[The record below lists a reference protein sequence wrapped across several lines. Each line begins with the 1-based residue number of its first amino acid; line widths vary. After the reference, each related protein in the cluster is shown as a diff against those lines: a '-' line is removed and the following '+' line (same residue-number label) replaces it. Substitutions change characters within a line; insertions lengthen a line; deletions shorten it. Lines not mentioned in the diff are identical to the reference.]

1 MGSEKSAARS
11 LPSREQLSE
20 VGKRALAAVDHVL
33 NDRPNKIG
41 HDFSEAV
48 IGLSK
53 LREQVI
59 AQRRADPSSQALLH
73 RLGRLNSVLS
83 ILVGAHYPLGDIPW
97 DCLEKSRGVLAEIVA
112 EEVESCSGG

>member
-1 MGSEKSAARS
+1 MGSEKSAARG
-11 LPSREQLSE
+11 LPTREELSE
-20 VGKRALAAVDHVL
+20 AGRRARAAVDQVL
-33 NDRPNKIG
+33 HDRPNKIG

-59 AQRRADPSSQALLH
+59 AERRADPTSEALLH

-83 ILVGAHYPLGDIPW
+83 VLIGAHYPLGDIPW

-112 EEVESCSGG
+112 EEIKS

>member
-1 MGSEKSAARS
+1 MASEKSAARR
-11 LPSREQLSE
+11 LPAPGELSE
-20 VGKRALAAVDHVL
+20 AGKRALAAVDQVL

-48 IGLSK
+48 IGVSQ

-59 AQRRADPSSQALLH
+59 RERRADPSSHALLQ

-83 ILVGAHYPLGDIPW
+83 VLVGAHYPLGDIPW
-97 DCLEKSRGVLAEIVA
+97 DCLEESRGILAEIVA
-112 EEVESCSGG
+112 EEIET